1 MDKDIETCNQVSFL
15 CNFSLRDELKLTKFI
30 GDEGIMS
37 KRKLEEIE
45 VLEGIGDVGEVP
57 EGGLEVEETPK
68 GEPEGLE
75 ADEEIDEEEKG
86 EDK

>member
-1 MDKDIETCNQVSFL
+1 
-15 CNFSLRDELKLTKFI
+15 
-30 GDEGIMS
+30 MS

-75 ADEEIDEEEKG
+75 ADEEIDGEEKG

>member
-1 MDKDIETCNQVSFL
+1 MKNKKEKI
-15 CNFSLRDELKLTKFI
+15 R
-30 GDEGIMS
+30 MS

-57 EGGLEVEETPK
+57 EDGLEVEETPK

-75 ADEEIDEEEKG
+75 ADEELDEEEKG

>member
-1 MDKDIETCNQVSFL
+1 MHFL
-15 CNFSLRDELKLTKFI
+15 LRDELKLTKFI

-57 EGGLEVEETPK
+57 EDGLEVEETPK

-75 ADEEIDEEEKG
+75 ADEENEEEG

>member
-1 MDKDIETCNQVSFL
+1 
-15 CNFSLRDELKLTKFI
+15 
-30 GDEGIMS
+30 MS

-57 EGGLEVEETPK
+57 EDGLEVEETPK
-68 GEPEGLE
+68 GEIEGLE
-75 ADEEIDEEEKG
+75 ADEELDEEVKG

>member
-1 MDKDIETCNQVSFL
+1 M
-15 CNFSLRDELKLTKFI
+15 

-75 ADEEIDEEEKG
+75 ADEEIDEEIDEKEG

>member
-1 MDKDIETCNQVSFL
+1 M
-15 CNFSLRDELKLTKFI
+15 
-30 GDEGIMS
+30 GDEAIMS

-57 EGGLEVEETPK
+57 EDGLEVEETPK

-75 ADEEIDEEEKG
+75 ADKELDEEIDEKEG

>member
-1 MDKDIETCNQVSFL
+1 
-15 CNFSLRDELKLTKFI
+15 
-30 GDEGIMS
+30 MS

-57 EGGLEVEETPK
+57 EDGLEVEEAPE
-68 GEPEGLE
+68 GELEGLE
-75 ADEEIDEEEKG
+75 ADEEIKG

>member
-1 MDKDIETCNQVSFL
+1 M
-15 CNFSLRDELKLTKFI
+15 
-30 GDEGIMS
+30 GDEAIMS

-57 EGGLEVEETPK
+57 EDGLEVEETPK

-75 ADEEIDEEEKG
+75 ADEEIDEEIDEKEG

>member
-1 MDKDIETCNQVSFL
+1 
-15 CNFSLRDELKLTKFI
+15 
-30 GDEGIMS
+30 MS

-57 EGGLEVEETPK
+57 EDGLEVEETPK
-68 GEPEGLE
+68 GEIEGLE
-75 ADEEIDEEEKG
+75 EDEELDEEIEG

>member
-1 MDKDIETCNQVSFL
+1 
-15 CNFSLRDELKLTKFI
+15 
-30 GDEGIMS
+30 MS
-37 KRKLEEIE
+37 KRKLEENE

-57 EGGLEVEETPK
+57 EDGFEVEETPK

-75 ADEEIDEEEKG
+75 ADEENEEEKG

>member
-1 MDKDIETCNQVSFL
+1 
-15 CNFSLRDELKLTKFI
+15 
-30 GDEGIMS
+30 MS

-57 EGGLEVEETPK
+57 EDGLEVEETPK